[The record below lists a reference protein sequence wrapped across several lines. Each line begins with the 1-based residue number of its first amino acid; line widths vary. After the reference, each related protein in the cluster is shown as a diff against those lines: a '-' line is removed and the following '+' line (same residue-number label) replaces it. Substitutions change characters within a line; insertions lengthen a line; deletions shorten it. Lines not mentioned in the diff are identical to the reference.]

1 MGDGTI
7 QKAGGPRPVDA
18 PGGAPGAAG
27 VAAPLLPAPG
37 ACGLAGVADAMAS
50 LYTLMQGQETS
61 GTRLATERVSTK
73 DGEHQHHLQEE
84 KDALDRARRAS
95 DGGRGFFGSLGKVVG
110 DVVGDVAT
118 LHLHDL
124 VTDTKNNLSD
134 IADSP
139 RFWRELESGAMDV
152 AKWAGRIAAVTVA
165 VSAGVAGCAAGG
177 VGGVVVAAVAFSA
190 AAASTSG
197 AVISET
203 HAAGRD
209 SDTLGTWLELGGGV
223 AGAGAGVAAGASGL
237 MAKVPK
243 EVLAVSASIGLVG
256 GVAAG
261 AAGMAGGAA
270 HIVNGAFEADVVQA
284 NADALQARHMM
295 KRVEAEME
303 EIVSALQDVT
313 KSHERARACLAD
325 AMQTYQTTQLT
336 AAGTRV

>member
-1 MGDGTI
+1 MGDGSI
-7 QKAGGPRPVDA
+7 SPSGGVRPVGSPA
-18 PGGAPGAAG
+18 GASGTAG
-27 VAAPLLPAPG
+27 VAVPLLPAPG
-37 ACGLAGVADAMAS
+37 GCTLGGVADAMAS
-50 LYTLMQGQETS
+50 LYALMQSQESS
-61 GTRLATERVSTK
+61 GTRIATERVNTK

-84 KDALDRARRAS
+84 KDALDRARRDS
-95 DGGRGFFGSLGKVVG
+95 DGGRGFFGSIGKVVG

-118 LHLHDL
+118 LHFRDL
-124 VTDTKNNLSD
+124 VTDTKGNLSD

-190 AAASTSG
+190 AAASISG

-209 SDTLGTWLELGGGV
+209 SDAIGTWLEVGGGI

-243 EVLAVSASIGLVG
+243 EVIAVSASIGLVG

-261 AAGMAGGAA
+261 ASGMAGGAA

-284 NADALQARHMM
+284 NADAVQARHLM

-303 EIVSALQDVT
+303 EIVSALEDVT

-325 AMQTYQTTQLT
+325 AMQTYQATQLT